1 MQAVP
6 RPGREAPVSG
16 LYEDDETVPE
26 YWRPRHE
33 PASPHE
39 AARLAYVAPFEPPPA
54 RPPRPPRRRLP
65 AAAAG
70 LLLAIAIVFG
80 MVIGHG
86 VWSSA
91 TSPAATAQNGIFS
104 PANGAGQSPS
114 AGLGGGGSSSGGSTS
129 SGRPAGSSGSSATQP
144 TSLNVESIAAKV
156 APGLVDINST
166 FGYQDAKGAGTGIVL
181 TSDGM
186 ILTNNHVINLASS
199 ISVTDIGNGR
209 TYPATVVG
217 YDKAQDIAVL
227 KLQGASG
234 LQTATLGDSSTV
246 AAADHVLAIGN
257 AGGTGGTPSTAAGSV
272 IALGRSITAG
282 DSLDGTSERL
292 SNLIEVAA
300 NVQPGD
306 SGGPLVNASGEVI
319 GVNTAASEGFS
330 FRGAAASEGFAIPI
344 NQAISLVHQIESGQG
359 SATVHIGPTAFLGVF
374 ISGRSQSG
382 GGYGGYGSGISGAP
396 IAGVATGGAAEAAG
410 LTGGDVI
417 TSLDGQTVDSAA
429 SLTKLII
436 GMKPGQS
443 LSIGWVD
450 PAGQSHT
457 ATVTLG
463 TGPPA

>member
-1 MQAVP
+1 M
-6 RPGREAPVSG
+6 SG

-33 PASPHE
+33 PPSPHE

-54 RPPRPPRRRLP
+54 RPRRPPRRRFP

-80 MVIGHG
+80 MVIGHD

-91 TSPAATAQNGIFS
+91 TTSPPATAQNGIFD
-104 PANGAGQSPS
+104 PANGAGQPPSTSP
-114 AGLGGGGSSSGGSTS
+114 GRGGASSGGSTS
-129 SGRPAGSSGSSATQP
+129 SGRAAGSSGSSANRP
-144 TSLNVESIAAKV
+144 TSLDVQSIAAKV

-199 ISVTDIGNGR
+199 ISVTDVGNGR

-234 LQTATLGDSSTV
+234 LETATLGDSSTV
-246 AAADHVLAIGN
+246 AAGDRVLAIGN

-306 SGGPLVNASGEVI
+306 SGGPLVNASGQVV

-374 ISGRSQSG
+374 ISGRSQSA
-382 GGYGGYGSGISGAP
+382 GGYGSGISGAP
-396 IAGVATGGAAEAAG
+396 IAGVANGGAAAAAG
-410 LTGGDVI
+410 LAGGDVI

-443 LSIGWVD
+443 VSIGWVD